1 MMDLDKYIR
10 FDSAAWG
17 DTILDD
23 KIGGLAGKYEIT
35 IGDKDVKKLSDVIN
49 LNLPEN
55 EDKRAYRKAL
65 QVFDLC
71 RMQDVKVRGTID
83 GESRTIEVDGVL
95 LGVFEAL
102 RDALIGQE
110 YGGGDVSEIYEEIR
124 QAAKEEERQEVL
136 FRRRIIRETV
146 NYLRGAGV
154 FREAENPKNLGNK
167 EGAFVYDLMGEI
179 GHPLEQYYSWVK
191 MTNKK
196 KRDAITS
203 YL

>member
-1 MMDLDKYIR
+1 MDINRYIR
-10 FDSAAWG
+10 FDSVAWS
-17 DTILDD
+17 DTSLDD
-23 KIGGLAGKYEIT
+23 KIRGLGGKYEIT
-35 IGDKDVKKLSDVIN
+35 IVDVKKLSDMIN

-71 RMQDVKVRGTID
+71 RMQDVKIRGAID
-83 GESRTIEVDGVL
+83 GKMQTIEVDPIL
-95 LGVFEAL
+95 IDVFSEL
-102 RDALIGQE
+102 RDSLIEQE

-124 QAAKEEERQEVL
+124 QAAKDEERN
-136 FRRRIIRETV
+136 ETLLKRGMIQMVV
-146 NYLRGAGV
+146 NYLRGAGS
-154 FREAENPKNLGNK
+154 FRSPENPKNIGNK

-179 GHPLEQYYSWVK
+179 GYQLEVAYGWAK

-196 KRDAITS
+196 KRDAVKS

>member
-1 MMDLDKYIR
+1 MDINRYIR
-10 FDSAAWG
+10 FESAAWS
-17 DTILDD
+17 DTSLDD
-23 KIGGLAGKYEIT
+23 KIRGLGGKYEIT
-35 IGDKDVKKLSDVIN
+35 IGDKDVKMLSDVIN

-71 RMQDVKVRGTID
+71 RMQDVKIRGAID
-83 GESRTIEVDGVL
+83 GKMQTIEVDPIL
-95 LGVFEAL
+95 MDVFAEL
-102 RDALIGQE
+102 RDVLIEQE

-124 QAAKEEERQEVL
+124 QAAKGEERQEVL
-136 FRRRIIRETV
+136 FRRRIIRGTV
-146 NYLRGAGV
+146 NYLRGVGA
-154 FREAENPKNLGNK
+154 FNSPENPKNLGNK
-167 EGAFVYDLMGEI
+167 EGAFIYDFMAEI
-179 GHPLEQYYSWVK
+179 GHPLEQYYGWVK